1 MMNAS
6 IFQINSLGLSLTIL
20 VLFVGFIVIQ
30 FSKKYIYGDS
40 LYRTYFLRLFALI
53 ISACLLVNSDN
64 LIVFCIFFALTNA
77 LLVLLMIHK
86 NQWKAAFESG
96 LVAARNFGIGIACIL
111 GFSIITYLFTGELSI
126 TKLNQV
132 FSSIP
137 EIYQIIAL
145 SFICIAALTQSAVF
159 PFHGWLISSMNSPTP
174 ISALMHAG
182 IVNGGGFLLVK
193 LSPMLLENQ
202 VFLMIL
208 SFIGAFSAF
217 IAMLWAFTKN
227 TVKATLVCSTVSQ
240 MSFMVLQIGLGLFPA
255 AISHLIMH
263 GLFKAFHFLA
273 AGSGIQIKRP
283 VKLKLNFQEKTIYLL
298 VAMAFSYVS
307 INLFSIAAHIPINF
321 YDSSIIL
328 FAFIFMALTQLSVSI
343 LTSSK
348 NFLAPFFTF
357 FVSISAAILYGAFIH
372 FFELILATSIHI
384 HSYAVHIP
392 HWLLLSPFI
401 ILWLAMNYREDILYV
416 LPEEIHLKIYAFLKN
431 TSMSKEVTNTSVRGE
446 YSN

>member
-1 MMNAS
+1 MGAS
-6 IFQINSLGLSLTIL
+6 IFQINTLGLSLTIL
-20 VLFVGFIVIQ
+20 VLFVGFIVMQ
-30 FSKKYIYGDS
+30 FSKNYINGDS
-40 LYRTYFLRLFALI
+40 LYKTYFLRLFALI
-53 ISACLLVNSDN
+53 VFACLLVNTDN
-64 LIVFCIFFALTNA
+64 LIAFCLFFASTNT
-77 LLVLLMIHK
+77 LLVLLMVHK
-86 NQWKAAFESG
+86 HQWKAAFQSG
-96 LVAARNFGIGIACIL
+96 IVAARNFAIGFSCLL
-111 GFSIITYLFTGELSI
+111 GFSIIVYLFTGELSI
-126 TKLNQV
+126 TKLNQK

-137 EIYQIIAL
+137 ESYQIISL
-145 SFICIAALTQSAVF
+145 SLVCIAALTQSALF

-193 LSPMLLENQ
+193 LSPMLLENP
-202 VFLMIL
+202 VSLMVL

-283 VKLKLNFQEKTIYLL
+283 TKLKLNFQEKTIYLL
-298 VAMAFSYVS
+298 VAMAFSYIA

-328 FAFIFMALTQLSVSI
+328 FAFIFMALTQLSISI
-343 LTSSK
+343 LTSNK
-348 NFLAPFFTF
+348 NFLVPFFAF
-357 FVSISAAILYGAFIH
+357 FVTISAAVLYGAFIH
-372 FFELILATSIHI
+372 FFELILASSIHM
-384 HSYAVHIP
+384 HTYAVHLP
-392 HWLLLSPFI
+392 HWLLLSPFAV
-401 ILWLAMNYREDILYV
+401 LWLAMNYKEDILYV
-416 LPEEIHLKIYAFLKN
+416 LPEEIHLRIYAFLKN

>member
-1 MMNAS
+1 MLNS

-20 VLFVGFIVIQ
+20 VLFVGVIVVQ
-30 FSKKYIYGDS
+30 FSKNYMHGDS
-40 LYRTYFLRLFALI
+40 LYKTYFLRLFALI
-53 ISACLLVNSDN
+53 ISACLLVNTDN
-64 LIVFCIFFALTNA
+64 LISFCLFFALTNA

-86 NQWKAAFESG
+86 HQWKAAYESG
-96 LVAARNFGIGIACIL
+96 LVAARNFGIGIACLL
-111 GFSIITYLFTGELSI
+111 GFSIIVYSFTGELSI
-126 TKLNQV
+126 TKLNQI
-132 FSSIP
+132 FTTIP
-137 EIYQIIAL
+137 ENYQIIAL
-145 SFICIAALTQSAVF
+145 SLVCITALTQSAIL

-193 LSPMLLENQ
+193 LSPMLLENPI
-202 VFLMIL
+202 FLTVL

-217 IAMLWAFTKN
+217 VAMLWAFTKN

-283 VKLKLNFQEKTIYLL
+283 VKLKLSVQEKTSYLL
-298 VAMAFSYVS
+298 VAMLFAYIAIHFFSRS
-307 INLFSIAAHIPINF
+307 AHIPINF
-321 YDSSIIL
+321 HDSSIIL
-328 FAFIFMALTQLSVSI
+328 FAFIFMALTQLSQSI

-348 NFLAPFFTF
+348 NFLVPFFAF
-357 FVSISAAILYGAFIH
+357 FVCLSAAVLYGAFIH
-372 FFELILATSIHI
+372 FFELILASSIHM
-384 HSYAVHIP
+384 HSYAIHLP
-392 HWLLLSPFI
+392 HWLLISPYV
-401 ILWLAMNYREDILYV
+401 ILWLAMNYKEDILYA
-416 LPEEIHLKIYAFLKN
+416 LPEELHLRIYALLKN

-446 YSN
+446 YAN

>member
-1 MMNAS
+1 MLNS

-20 VLFVGFIVIQ
+20 VLFVGFIITQ
-30 FSKKYIYGDS
+30 FSKNYISGDS
-40 LYRTYFLRLFALI
+40 LYKTYFVRLFALI
-53 ISACLLVNSDN
+53 VSACFLVNTDN
-64 LIVFCIFFALTNA
+64 LIAFCFFYALTNV

-86 NQWKAAFESG
+86 DKWKAAFESG
-96 LVAARNFGIGIACIL
+96 IVAARNFGIGIACLL
-111 GFSIITYLFTGELSI
+111 GFSIITYIYTGELSI
-126 TKLNQV
+126 TKLNQS
-132 FSSIP
+132 FGDIP
-137 EIYQIIAL
+137 GNYQIISL
-145 SFICIAALTQSAVF
+145 SLVCITALTQSALL

-193 LSPMLLENQ
+193 LSPMLLEQ
-202 VFLMIL
+202 PIFLSIL

-217 IAMLWAFTKN
+217 VAMLWAFTKN

-283 VKLKLNFQEKTIYLL
+283 EKLRLTVAQKTLLL
-298 VAMAFSYVS
+298 VIAMGFSYVS
-307 INLFSIAAHIPINF
+307 INLFSVAAHIPINF

-328 FAFIFMALTQLSVSI
+328 FAFIFMALTQLSLSI

-348 NFLAPFFTF
+348 NFLVPFFAF
-357 FVSISAAILYGAFIH
+357 FVSVSAAILYGAFIH
-372 FFELILATSIHI
+372 FFELVLVSSVHMHTYAIHL
-384 HSYAVHIP
+384 P
-392 HWLLLSPFI
+392 HWLLLSPFVL
-401 ILWLAMNYREDILYV
+401 LWLAMNYKEDILYA
-416 LPEEIHLKIYAFLKN
+416 LPEELHLRIYAFLKN

-446 YSN
+446 YAN